1 MKINNPIQFPVLING
16 VRITAFMD
24 EQIGKDVQSFLHI
37 YFSDGFEDYF
47 YFPENGGLYG
57 SKPEVEPYEEALR
70 NDGSILT
77 AIDPNRFYYT
87 FQENIEATMTNI
99 WILEHESI
107 PGQISYAVYFNN
119 AYRFEVMKVKKK
131 WVTFT
136 KSLFNKEI
144 DPFLSIRVQ
153 ETLDM
158 VLG

>member
-1 MKINNPIQFPVLING
+1 MKINNPIRFPVFVNG
-16 VRITAFMD
+16 VRKTAFMD
-24 EQIGKDVQSFLHI
+24 EQIGKGVQSILHI

-57 SKPEVEPYEEALR
+57 SKSDVEPYEASLR
-70 NDGSILT
+70 NDGKILT
-77 AIDPNRFYYT
+77 AINTNRFYHI
-87 FQENIEATMTNI
+87 FQENIENVITNI
-99 WILEHESI
+99 WILENESV
-107 PGQISYAVYFNN
+107 PGNITYAVYFNN
-119 AYRFEVMKVKKK
+119 AYRFEVMKVKDK

-144 DPFLSIRVQ
+144 DPLLSKRVR

>member
-1 MKINNPIQFPVLING
+1 MKIYNPIRFPVIVNG
-16 VRITAFMD
+16 VRKTAFMD
-24 EQIGKDVQSFLHI
+24 EQIGKGVQSILHI

-57 SKPEVEPYEEALR
+57 SKSDVEPYEASLS
-70 NDGSILT
+70 NDGKILT
-77 AIDPNRFYYT
+77 AINPNRFYHI
-87 FQENIEATMTNI
+87 FQENIENVITNI
-99 WILEHESI
+99 WILENESV
-107 PGQISYAVYFNN
+107 PGKISYAVYFNN
-119 AYRFEVMKVKKK
+119 AYRFEVMKVKDK

-144 DPFLSIRVQ
+144 DPLLSKRVR